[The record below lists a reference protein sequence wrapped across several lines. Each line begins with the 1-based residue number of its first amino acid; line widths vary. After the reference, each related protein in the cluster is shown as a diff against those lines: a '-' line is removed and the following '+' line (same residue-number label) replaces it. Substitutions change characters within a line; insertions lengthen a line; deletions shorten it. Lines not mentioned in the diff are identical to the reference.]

1 MSRFRAVE
9 ELCAEYPVKRLCR
22 VVGVSRSGFYAW
34 RTRGP
39 SARTLENQN
48 LLGMIRQIHAESRG
62 TYGSPRIWGQLRRRG
77 VGTSRGRVARL
88 MARDGLVG
96 AHARKKWRRGRPDIA
111 PAPDLLE
118 RDFTA
123 DRPNQRWVAD
133 MAQFPTGEGPLHV
146 AAIRDLCHR
155 GIVGWAM
162 GDHAGAELVVDALTM
177 ALGRSIPA
185 AEGLVHHSDRGSQYT
200 SAAFT
205 AAADLAGLR
214 LSFGRV
220 GDAYD
225 NAAMETVWGTIKREI
240 TWMRGSI
247 TFTTQE
253 EARHY
258 LFEYIE
264 IFYNRQRHQTR
275 LGHQTPVEFA
285 AAIAS

>member
-9 ELCAEYPVKRLCR
+9 ELRADYSVKRLCR

-34 RTRGP
+34 RTRPP
-39 SARTLENQN
+39 SPRALENQE
-48 LLGMIRQIHAESRG
+48 LVGVIRQIHVESRG
-62 TYGSPRIWGQLRRRG
+62 TYGSPRVWGQLQRRG
-77 VGTSRGRVARL
+77 VGASRGRVARL
-88 MARDGLVG
+88 MAREGLVG
-96 AHARKKWRRGRPDIA
+96 AHSRKKWRRGRPDVA

-133 MAQFPTGEGPLHV
+133 IAQFPTAEGPLHV

-162 GDHAGAELVVDALTM
+162 GAHAGAELVVDALTM
-177 ALGRSIPA
+177 ALGRTVPDG
-185 AEGLVHHSDRGSQYT
+185 EGLVHHSDRGSQYT

-205 AAADLAGLR
+205 AAADVAGLR

-240 TWMRGSI
+240 AWMRGTI
-247 TFTTQE
+247 RFETHE

-275 LGHQTPVEFA
+275 LGHHTPAEYA